1 MNPTQPKNESNHCV
15 WKQKKVD
22 LTQTLNCSV
31 YTKLGFGS
39 HNVHGIREPR
49 GIAEGSRGTGRS
61 EPFAKLLSHRRYRD
75 TNHPS
80 TRFEGRRRRRIDNWK
95 TVLCLFALERKK
107 GRKEERE
114 LSAVA
119 MALAVPQIMSC
130 CGSTRFATEMAL
142 VGPFSSLQSAIDSAR
157 DIWWNKVWLCRLFIP
172 PPLLCGFTHSW
183 KTITESE
190 VGSLQWWWLF
200 FQRDPILFYF
210 SLWICGRSDAIFF
223 PPLCQFVAFISQGNV
238 TEKLGLEKDFS
249 KLRKFCCEIWSEKE
263 PSNGFR
269 GCCEP
274 AIKCKQMVVS
284 DDDGEMILCVRFFIT
299 NKKIVGNCARQCACL
314 CVFTVQ

>member
-1 MNPTQPKNESNHCV
+1 MFTGFESLAGSPRGRAERDAPNRLLSSCHTEEIEILTTQARLLKEEEEESPI
-15 WKQKKVD
+15 
-22 LTQTLNCSV
+22 
-31 YTKLGFGS
+31 GS
-39 HNVHGIREPR
+39 H
-49 GIAEGSRGTGRS
+49 
-61 EPFAKLLSHRRYRD
+61 F
-75 TNHPS
+75 
-80 TRFEGRRRRRIDNWK
+80 
-95 TVLCLFALERKK
+95 LCFFALERKK
-107 GRKEERE
+107 ERKEERE

-157 DIWWNKVWLCRLFIP
+157 DIWWNKVWLCRLLFIP

-190 VGSLQWWWLF
+190 AGSLQWWWLF

-223 PPLCQFVAFISQGNV
+223 PSLCQFVAFISQGNV

-284 DDDGEMILCVRFFIT
+284 DDDGEMILCVRFLVT
-299 NKKIVGNCARQCACL
+299 NKKIVGDCARQCACCIQCTKISPNCSYL
-314 CVFTVQ
+314 KSQKQHFYALKTLMKCS